1 MKKILII
8 DDDEA
13 TRLLI
18 SHLLKAKGY
27 ETILAKNGIEGIR
40 MALNHHP
47 DLMTVDVMMPYLNG
61 LNLMK
66 ILTMMQLEIPSI
78 FVTVKEEV
86 EKYKDAFPY
95 IKSFCLKGDLKT
107 KLTDLVEEAI
117 NLPDRGYTD
126 IEYTLKEKEIFGL
139 LGKSDRKKI
148 MIVTDN
154 DTFDL
159 VTVMLGETDI
169 YELYHAPD
177 GLEAVFKAVMIN
189 PDLILC
195 DIDLPK
201 INGIS
206 LAKILF
212 ILGHPFPLVYL
223 SEKADIETIK
233 KASSM
238 EGIQGYLLKS
248 EVRNNETLLQQ
259 RVEEILD
266 ISDEQK
272 KALQA
277 SYKAAD
283 IDKIG
288 EFESGSSIWMS
299 LSP

>member
-8 DDDEA
+8 DDDEG

-47 DLMTVDVMMPYLNG
+47 DLITVDVMMPYLNG

-78 FVTVKEEV
+78 FVTVKEEA

-95 IKSFCLKGDLKT
+95 IKSFCLKGDLKE
-107 KLTDLVEEAI
+107 KLVGLVEKAI
-117 NLPDRGYTD
+117 DLPDRGYTD
-126 IEYTLKEKEIFGL
+126 IEYTLKENEIFDL

-148 MIVTDN
+148 LIVTDN

-159 VTVMLGETDI
+159 VTIMLGETDI

-177 GLEAVFKAVMIN
+177 GLEAVFKAVMLN
-189 PDLILC
+189 PDLILS

-206 LAKILF
+206 LARILF
-212 ILGHPFPLVYL
+212 ILGHPFPLIYL

-248 EVRNNETLLQQ
+248 EVRNNETLLQE
-259 RVEEILD
+259 RVEQILD

-288 EFESGSSIWMS
+288 EFESGSSIWLS